1 MFHIF
6 NYFKYFKCFRYSK
19 VRSGASQRCTRAANA
34 LLTPNQQI
42 FYPSATP
49 TTSSLLCNP
58 AWMVI
63 FAGAIRKVFFLSQ
76 TLEILSE
83 STMNMRNKT
92 ELECPFR
99 ILFRRTPHWENCKTH
114 SHFPTRSQLGL
125 RVTWSW
131 IEPDKNPPQWQSRQ
145 SCVHGRI
152 FCYWMVIQDSS
163 WNDP

>member
-1 MFHIF
+1 MPFLPPTIKYFKYLKYLKNFFRYFTYISYTLTFEMFYIF
-6 NYFKYFKCFRYSK
+6 RYLKYFKCFSYFK
-19 VRSGASQRCTRAANA
+19 IRSRASQGCTRAANA
-34 LLTPNQQI
+34 LLTPNHEI
-42 FYPSATP
+42 FFPSATP

-63 FAGAIRKVFFLSQ
+63 FAGTIISKVFLSQ
-76 TLEILSE
+76 TLKILSE
-83 STMNMRNKT
+83 SAMNMRNKT

-131 IEPDKNPPQWQSRQ
+131 I
-145 SCVHGRI
+145 
-152 FCYWMVIQDSS
+152 
-163 WNDP
+163 